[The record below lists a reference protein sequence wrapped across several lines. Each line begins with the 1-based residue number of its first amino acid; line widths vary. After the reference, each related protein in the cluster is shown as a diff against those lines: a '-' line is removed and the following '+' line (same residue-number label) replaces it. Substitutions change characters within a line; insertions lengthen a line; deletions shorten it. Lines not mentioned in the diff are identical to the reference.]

1 MSFIKATSKCF
12 NYHGRWDRTEDGMM
26 RSHWTVY
33 FEFRI
38 KAESFTMRCDRRTK
52 GYSYDVDGNHMSGV
66 GSGAD
71 LTFYLDPEK
80 FHTVRI
86 TYANGEFPMYFK
98 GIETDGEVEFA
109 PNKPKYSLFIGDITT
124 TSMYSFSKKI
134 IAAKQCDYDLIA
146 LTGIALCNGHGTY
159 NENPVGMET
168 AFSCLES
175 PKEDVPLTE
184 LNLKKLRVP
193 DDIYVNLGL
202 GDDLED
208 PANSENFKKTYVD
221 FVQKLAKAWPKAKIY
236 LLLPLLDTENGLR
249 FDTVE
254 AAAKEAAAT
263 VKNAKFINTRGL
275 EIELAKDGINP
286 SPAGYQTYSDFVLD
300 KLKIKH

>member
-1 MSFIKATSKCF
+1 MSFIKATNKCF

-26 RSHWTVY
+26 RSHWTAY

-38 KAESFTMRCDRRTK
+38 KAESFTLLFDRRTK
-52 GYSYDVDGNHMSGV
+52 GYSYAVDGKHLSGV

-71 LTFYLDPEK
+71 VTFYLDPDE

-86 TYANGEFPMYFK
+86 TYGDGEFPMYFK

-109 PNKPKYSLFIGDITT
+109 PNKPKYSLFIGDQFT

-134 IAAKQCDYDLIA
+134 IAAKKCDYELIA

-159 NENPVGMET
+159 NEDPVGMET
-168 AFSCLES
+168 GFFSLES
-175 PKEDVPLTE
+175 PKEGVPLTE
-184 LNLKKLRVP
+184 LNMKKQRVP
-193 DDIYVNLGL
+193 DEIYVNLGQ

-208 PANSENFKKTYVD
+208 PANSENFKKTYVE
-221 FVQKLAKAWPKAKIY
+221 FVAKLGKLWPKAKIY
-236 LLLPLLDTENGLR
+236 MLLPLLDSENGLK

-254 AAAKEAAAT
+254 AAAKKAAADI
-263 VKNAKFINTRGL
+263 KNAKYISTRGL
-275 EIELAKDGINP
+275 DIEVAKDGVNP
-286 SPAGYQTYSDFVLD
+286 SPAGYKTYTDFLMD